1 MDISITQRLLD
12 HYQSKR
18 DATGTPTSIP
28 EDNSQLW
35 AYRQAAAV
43 LHCFFP
49 EKLVPPT
56 DIPRHKNPR
65 LLLFD
70 EIAYSPGRYS
80 EGLFT
85 IDLESR
91 KKALLKLG
99 SREEMLQVYKRQE
112 GQPLTTLQQMWESYL
127 QTGKFPSPEKLNYK
141 DLTNLSQIVTWLEGI
156 DPSTPKL
163 SDIQEHIRK
172 KSVLSNFEHLVTEN
186 FTGRETELD
195 LLKRHLTL
203 APSRPSNNILHAVVR
218 DWFTKATPNPILSIY
233 GPGGIGKSALSGKL
247 LMDNLQSDD
256 NIRFPFAYMPFDL
269 GNLRIESPFTILVE
283 AAGQFALQFPE
294 YQALIDKFNENIRVF
309 RHQRSS
315 QINRQ
320 RSSNTRSI
328 LLEEYHKDDEELYT
342 QFSKLLNAMG
352 NDVERTGGRVRPILL
367 AFDTF
372 EEVEYRDL
380 ESLNTF
386 WRMLGELIKSAPL
399 LRVIITG
406 RTSIE
411 HLGVDK
417 KLLTELPLHE
427 LKLPDAVLLLE
438 RLGMERDVAEVI
450 AAQIGGNPL
459 SLRLAAN
466 LVASDKNEATT
477 KGIKDLNNRKW
488 YFFQVD
494 EQLIQ
499 GQLYKRILS
508 HIHDENVKKLAH
520 PGMVL
525 RTITP
530 EIILKVL
537 APQCQIEVE
546 TLEEA
551 ERLFNALR
559 REQALV
565 KSGNRGDLVYRQEIR
580 EAMIRLLMQ
589 DKPKETRDLRR
600 AAIEYYCDF
609 NDDAS
614 RAEEIYHRLALG
626 EDDFAMLDSRWMSG
640 IETSIA
646 SNLNEYSDKT
656 KVWLASRINLEI
668 PREIFQRADIADWE
682 RNIFRKVRQ
691 NLADFQLEPAIH
703 LLGERE
709 ERTDA
714 SPLYAL
720 EAKAYLLME
729 NYPEATV
736 VLDEGI
742 KKVSGSSN
750 RGRLAELYWLRS
762 QVEIVKSKIREA
774 DDSLHEAE
782 KALEKASD
790 PLPMIHVL
798 CHRLLLRQTFQQ
810 PLEESS
816 STIRSRLNDACQR
829 LDMTLNQ
836 HSTFVISIASQL
848 LGEEYPMTRNKLS
861 ENLRTTYPMNPDMLT
876 SENLQGLDEYREKWE
891 IEDDRSIKMML

>member
-1 MDISITQRLLD
+1 
-12 HYQSKR
+12 
-18 DATGTPTSIP
+18 
-28 EDNSQLW
+28 
-35 AYRQAAAV
+35 
-43 LHCFFP
+43 
-49 EKLVPPT
+49 
-56 DIPRHKNPR
+56 
-65 LLLFD
+65 
-70 EIAYSPGRYS
+70 
-80 EGLFT
+80 
-85 IDLESR
+85 
-91 KKALLKLG
+91 
-99 SREEMLQVYKRQE
+99 
-112 GQPLTTLQQMWESYL
+112 
-127 QTGKFPSPEKLNYK
+127 
-141 DLTNLSQIVTWLEGI
+141 
-156 DPSTPKL
+156 
-163 SDIQEHIRK
+163 
-172 KSVLSNFEHLVTEN
+172 
-186 FTGRETELD
+186 
-195 LLKRHLTL
+195 
-203 APSRPSNNILHAVVR
+203 
-218 DWFTKATPNPILSIY
+218 
-233 GPGGIGKSALSGKL
+233 
-247 LMDNLQSDD
+247 MDNLQSDD
-256 NIRFPFAYMPFDL
+256 SIRFPFAYMPFDL

-294 YQALIDKFNENIRVF
+294 YQDLIDKFNENIRVF

-328 LLEEYHKDDEELYT
+328 LLEEYHKDEEELYT
-342 QFSKLLNAMG
+342 QFSMLINAMG
-352 NDVERTGGRVRPILL
+352 NDVQKTGGRVRPVLL
-367 AFDTF
+367 VFDTF

-386 WRMLGELIKSAPL
+386 WRMLGELIKAAPL

-411 HLGVDK
+411 HLGIDK
-417 KLLTELPLHE
+417 KLLTELPLNE

-438 RLGMERDVAEVI
+438 RLGMEREVAEVI

-466 LVASDKNEATT
+466 LVASDKNEATA
-477 KGIKDLNNRKW
+477 KGIKDLNKRKW

-537 APQCQIEVE
+537 APQCQIEVK
-546 TLEEA
+546 TLADA
-551 ERLFNALR
+551 ELLFNALR
-559 REQALV
+559 KEQALV

-609 NDDAS
+609 NDEAS

-626 EDDFAMLDSRWMSG
+626 EDDFGILDSRWLSG
-640 IETSIA
+640 IEKSIA
-646 SNLNEYSDKT
+646 SNLHEYPDKT

-668 PREIFQRADIADWE
+668 PREIFQRAHIADWE

-691 NLADFQLEPAIH
+691 TLTEFELEPAIN
-703 LLGERE
+703 LLAERE

-714 SPLYAL
+714 SPLFAL

-729 NYPEATV
+729 NYPKARE
-736 VLDEGI
+736 VLDQGI
-742 KKVSGSSN
+742 RKVSSSSN

-762 QVEIVKSKIREA
+762 QVEIMEKKIGEA
-774 DDSLHEAE
+774 DGSLQEAE
-782 KALEKASD
+782 NALEKAGD
-790 PLPMIHVL
+790 PLAYIHVL
-798 CHRLLLRQTFQQ
+798 CHRLLLRQTYPQ
-810 PLEESS
+810 PFVESS
-816 STIRSRLNDACQR
+816 ATIRSKLNNACQR
-829 LDMTLNQ
+829 LDMSLGP

-848 LGEEYPMTRNKLS
+848 LGDEYPLTSDKLS
-861 ENLRTTYPMNPDMLT
+861 ETLRTTYPVNPDMLT